1 METVYE
7 LLGQRPPWV
16 INCAPLEPLPANCA
30 AVGEDVCGRAVA
42 GVYIERHRIRDD
54 ADCSSQPARP
64 DGALGKTDM
73 TVLICMRILLVA
85 RRPDGIIFPNLPD
98 KRTSQLVTR
107 RINDLYRPRR
117 TDG

>member
-1 METVYE
+1 
-7 LLGQRPPWV
+7 V
-16 INCAPLEPLPANCA
+16 INCAPLEPLPANRA
-30 AVGEDVCGRAVA
+30 AVGEDVCGRTVA
-42 GVYIERHRIRDD
+42 GVYIERHGIRDD
-54 ADCSSQPARP
+54 ADGSSQPARP

-85 RRPDGIIFPNLPD
+85 RRLDGIIFPNLPD
-98 KRTSQLVTR
+98 KRTSQRATR